1 MRLSHGGD
9 HGIEGRGGVPPEPQT
24 AVSSPSR
31 AEVHRRKRATVLSP
45 RCPSP
50 PRTQGSG
57 RVFRARRAAPS
68 GCAPLLPPS
77 RSSHDGRDLR
87 NPLPLIFTPQLP
99 SRPFSELVSLE
110 SERRLPRQSPA
121 LPSPVPRLKFSPHT
135 HVGGPGSQ
143 MLSSA
148 PGPGVGHRDPHGGS
162 VGVQQQQQQ
171 DTPHRPGFAPSPNSE
186 LLGSGTP
193 APPYRGPRSGSVE
206 GRGVHGGVR
215 ASAGPA
221 L

>member
-87 NPLPLIFTPQLP
+87 NPLPLILTPQLP
-99 SRPFSELVSLE
+99 SRPFSELVSWRVNVGSPASHPPFLLRFRG
-110 SERRLPRQSPA
+110 SNSLHTRTSGDRAAKCCLPRRGRGWGIGT
-121 LPSPVPRLKFSPHT
+121 LT
-135 HVGGPGSQ
+135 G
-143 MLSSA
+143 
-148 PGPGVGHRDPHGGS
+148 
-162 VGVQQQQQQ
+162 
-171 DTPHRPGFAPSPNSE
+171 APSGCSSSSSRTRPIARV
-186 LLGSGTP
+186 LPP
-193 APPYRGPRSGSVE
+193 APTQSS
-206 GRGVHGGVR
+206 
-215 ASAGPA
+215 
-221 L
+221 